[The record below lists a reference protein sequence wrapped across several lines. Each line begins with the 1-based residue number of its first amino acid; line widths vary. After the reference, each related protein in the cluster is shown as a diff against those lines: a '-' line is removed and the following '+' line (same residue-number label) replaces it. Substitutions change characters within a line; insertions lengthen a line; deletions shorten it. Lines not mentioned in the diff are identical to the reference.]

1 MRISDLIKMGLRNLS
16 RRKARTALTILGVII
31 GTLSIVIMVSIGIG
45 MNQSFNEQFMEN
57 GAMTVIRIEKYGS
70 IFDDEGNW
78 AGSKEQVLDDTL
90 VEQVRNIEHVKAVAP
105 VLDTSAMLYSGKYET
120 YVSLRAIG
128 YEAFGEFG
136 YPALLSGEYPK
147 AANDRA
153 VVIPTYVLQ
162 NYFYNPNS
170 RNYETV
176 SIDPEKDEIVFKFD
190 SWRYTKNERK
200 KEFELE
206 LSDVTDIAV
215 MEESDNWEYNSYVYM
230 DMDYYKQIYTQYA
243 NTLKLEDRK
252 KAMAELESYS
262 YITINVDN
270 IKNVTQVQEDIE
282 ALGYVTYSDMQY
294 LEPLQETSNMMQLV
308 LGGIGALAMM
318 VSAINIA
325 NTMIMSIYE
334 RTKEIGIMKV
344 LGCLVKDIKKLFL
357 FEAAMIGLLGGM
369 VGIALSYGASYAIN
383 KYGGPLFSSLMQSSG
398 VYDVGD
404 AKFSVI
410 PFWLPFLAA
419 GFAMLIGVL
428 AGYFPARRATK
439 ISAIEAMKTD
449 S

>member
-1 MRISDLIKMGLRNLS
+1 MRISDLFKMGLRNLS
-16 RRKARTALTILGVII
+16 RRKARTALTVLGVII
-31 GTLSIVIMVSIGIG
+31 GTISIVIMVSIGIG
-45 MNQSFNEQFMEN
+45 MNNSFDQQFMEN

-70 IFDDEGNW
+70 IIDDEGNW
-78 AGSKEQVLDDTL
+78 LGSKEQVLDDSL
-90 VEQVRNIEHVKAVAP
+90 VELVRQVDHVNAVAP
-105 VLDTSAMLYSGKYET
+105 VLDTSAMLYSGKYEA
-120 YVSLRAIG
+120 YISLRAIG
-128 YEAFGEFG
+128 YEAFSEFG
-136 YPALLSGEYPK
+136 YPELLSGAYPT
-147 AANDRA
+147 AENNTSI
-153 VVIPTYVLQ
+153 VIPTYVLE

-170 RNYETV
+170 RNYETAA
-176 SIDPEKDEIVFKFD
+176 IDPTKDELVFKFNK
-190 SWRYTKNERK
+190 WRYTRNERK
-200 KEFELE
+200 KEFELD
-206 LSDVTDIAV
+206 LTNVAV
-215 MEESDNWEYNSYVYM
+215 MEESDNWEYNSYVYL
-230 DMDYYKQIYTQYA
+230 DMDYYKDIYTKYA

-252 KAMAELESYS
+252 KAMAELETYS
-262 YITINVDN
+262 YIMINVDN

-282 ALGYVTYSDMQY
+282 ELGYVTYSEMQY
-294 LEPLQETSNMMQLV
+294 LEPLKQTSDMLQMV
-308 LGGIGALAMM
+308 LGAIGALAMM

-334 RTKEIGIMKV
+334 RTREIGIMKV
-344 LGCLVKDIKKLFL
+344 LGCLVKDVKKLFL
-357 FEAAMIGLLGGM
+357 FEAAMIGLLGGI
-369 VGIALSYGASYAIN
+369 VGIVLSYLASFAIN
-383 KYGGPLFSSLMQSSG
+383 KYGGPLFQTLMQSSG

>member
-16 RRKARTALTILGVII
+16 RRKARTGLTVLGVII
-31 GTLSIVIMVSIGIG
+31 GTISIVIMVSIGIG
-45 MNQSFNEQFMEN
+45 MNNSFDKQFMEN
-57 GAMTVIRIEKYGS
+57 GAMTVVRIEQYGS
-70 IFDDEGNW
+70 IIDDEGNW
-78 AGSKEQVLDDTL
+78 LGSKEQVLDDNL
-90 VEQVRNIEHVKAVAP
+90 VEMVKQVEHVNAVAP

-120 YVSLRAIG
+120 YISLRAIG
-128 YEAFGEFG
+128 HEAFAEFG
-136 YPALLSGEYPK
+136 YPQLLSGEYPT
-147 AANDRA
+147 AGNNSSI
-153 VVIPTYVLQ
+153 VIPTYVLE

-176 SIDPEKDEIVFKFD
+176 SIDPAVDKLTFKF
-190 SWRYTKNERK
+190 SPWRYTKNERK
-200 KEFELE
+200 KEFELD
-206 LSDVTDIAV
+206 LKNVAV
-215 MEESDNWEYNSYVYM
+215 MEESDNWEYNSYVYF
-230 DMDYYKQIYTQYA
+230 DMDYFKEIYTQYA

-252 KAMAELESYS
+252 KAMAELNTYS
-262 YITINVDN
+262 YIMINVDN

-282 ALGYVTYSDMQY
+282 ALGYVTYSEMQY
-294 LEPLQETSNMMQLV
+294 LEPLQQTSDMLQMV
-308 LGGIGALAMM
+308 LGAIGALAML

-325 NTMIMSIYE
+325 NTMVMSIYE
-334 RTKEIGIMKV
+334 RTREIGIMKV
-344 LGCLVKDIKKLFL
+344 LGCLVKDVKKLFL
-357 FEAAMIGLLGGM
+357 FEAAMIGLLGGV
-369 VGIALSYGASYAIN
+369 VGIALSYVASFVIN
-383 KYGGPLFSSLMQSSG
+383 KYGGPLFQTLMQSSG

>member
-1 MRISDLIKMGLRNLS
+1 MKISDLIKMGLKNLS

-31 GTLSIVIMVSIGIG
+31 GTISIVIMVSIGIG
-45 MNQSFNEQFMEN
+45 MNNSFDQQFMEN
-57 GAMTVIRIEKYGS
+57 GAMTVVRIEQYGS
-70 IFDDEGNW
+70 IIDDDGNW
-78 AGSKEQVLDDTL
+78 LGSKEQVLDDNL
-90 VEQVRNIEHVKAVAP
+90 VEMVKQVEHVNAVAP

-120 YVSLRAIG
+120 YISLRAIG
-128 YEAFGEFG
+128 HEAFAEFG
-136 YPALLSGEYPK
+136 YPTLLSGQYPT
-147 AANDRA
+147 AENNSS
-153 VVIPTYVLQ
+153 VVIPMYVLE

-176 SIDPEKDEIVFKFD
+176 SIDPAEDKVTFKFNE
-190 SWRYTKNERK
+190 WRYQRNERK
-200 KEFELE
+200 KEFKLD
-206 LSDVTDIAV
+206 LTNVAV
-215 MEESDNWEYNSYVYM
+215 MEESDNWEYNSYVYF
-230 DMDYYKQIYTQYA
+230 DMDYFKEIYTQYA

-252 KAMAELESYS
+252 KAMAELNTYS
-262 YITINVDN
+262 YILINVDN

-282 ALGYVTYSDMQY
+282 ALGYVTYSEMQY
-294 LEPLQETSNMMQLV
+294 LEPLKQTSDMLQMV
-308 LGGIGALAMM
+308 LGAIGALAML

-334 RTKEIGIMKV
+334 RTREIGIMKV

-357 FEAAMIGLLGGM
+357 FEAAMIGLLGGII
-369 VGIALSYGASYAIN
+369 GILLSYLASFAIN
-383 KYGGPLFSSLMQSSG
+383 KYGGPLFQSLMQSSG

-410 PFWLPFLAA
+410 PIWLPFLAA
-419 GFAMLIGVL
+419 GFAMVIGIL

>member
-1 MRISDLIKMGLRNLS
+1 MKISDLIKMGLRNLS
-16 RRKARTALTILGVII
+16 RRKARTGLTVLGVII
-31 GTLSIVIMVSIGIG
+31 GTISIVIMVSIGIG
-45 MNQSFNEQFMEN
+45 MNESFDRQFMEN
-57 GAMTVIRIEKYGS
+57 GAMTIVRIERYGS
-70 IFDDEGNW
+70 IIDDEGNW
-78 AGSKEQVLDDTL
+78 LGSKEQVLDDAL
-90 VEQVRNIEHVKAVAP
+90 VEMVKQVDHVNAVAP
-105 VLDTSAMLYSGKYET
+105 IFDTSAMLYSGKYES
-120 YVSLRAIG
+120 YISLRAIG
-128 YEAFGEFG
+128 HEAFAEFG
-136 YPALLSGEYPK
+136 YPALSRGSYPT
-147 AANDRA
+147 AEQNTSI
-153 VVIPTYVLQ
+153 VIPGYMLD

-170 RNYETV
+170 RDYETV
-176 SIDPEKDEIVFKFD
+176 SIDPDKDELVFKFEE
-190 SWRYTKNERK
+190 WRYIRNERK

-206 LSDVTDIAV
+206 LTDIAI
-215 MEESDNWEYNSYVYM
+215 MEESDNWEFNSYVYF
-230 DMDYYKQIYTQYA
+230 DMDYFKEIYTQYA

-252 KAMAELESYS
+252 KAMAEIENYS
-262 YITINVDN
+262 FIMINVDN

-282 ALGYVTYSDMQY
+282 ALGYVTYSEMQY
-294 LEPLQETSNMMQLV
+294 LEPLKQTSDMLQTV
-308 LGGIGALAMM
+308 LGAIGALAML

-334 RTKEIGIMKV
+334 RTREIGIMKV

-357 FEAAMIGLLGGM
+357 FEAAMIGLLGGI
-369 VGIALSYGASYAIN
+369 VGIALSYLASFLIN
-383 KYGGPLFSSLMQSSG
+383 QYGGPLFQSLMQSSG

-404 AKFSVI
+404 ARFSVI

>member
-1 MRISDLIKMGLRNLS
+1 MFMRISDLIKMGLRNLS

-45 MNQSFNEQFMEN
+45 MNNSFNQQFMEN

-70 IFDDEGNW
+70 VYDDEGNW
-78 AGSKEQVLDDTL
+78 IGSKDQVLDDTL
-90 VEQVRNIEHVKAVAP
+90 VEQIRQIDHVNAVAP
-105 VLDTSAMLYSGKYET
+105 VLDTNAMLYSGKYET
-120 YVSLRAIG
+120 YISLRAIG
-128 YEAFGEFG
+128 YEAFAEFG
-136 YPALLSGEYPK
+136 YPALTAGAYPT
-147 AANDRA
+147 AANNRA
-153 VVIPTYVLQ
+153 IVIPTYVLE

-176 SIDPEKDEIVFKFD
+176 SVDPAEDKLVFKFNE
-190 SWRYTKNERK
+190 WRYTRNERK
-200 KEFELE
+200 KEFEL
-206 LSDVTDIAV
+206 DITEYAV
-215 MEESDNWEYNSYVYM
+215 MEESDNWEYNSYVYF
-230 DMDYYKQIYTQYA
+230 DMDYFKEIYTQYA

-252 KAMAELESYS
+252 KAMAELDTYS
-262 YITINVDN
+262 YIMINVDN
-270 IKNVTQVQEDIE
+270 INNVTKVQEDIE

-294 LEPLQETSNMMQLV
+294 LEPLKETSNMMQLV
-308 LGGIGALAMM
+308 LGAIGALAMM

-334 RTKEIGIMKV
+334 RTREIGIMKV
-344 LGCLVKDIKKLFL
+344 LGCLVKDVKKLFL
-357 FEAAMIGLLGGM
+357 FEAAMIGLLGGI

>member
-1 MRISDLIKMGLRNLS
+1 MFMRISDLMKMGLRNLS

-31 GTLSIVIMVSIGIG
+31 GTISIVIMVSIGIG
-45 MNQSFNEQFMEN
+45 MSNSFNEQFMEN

-70 IFDDEGNW
+70 VFDEEGNW
-78 AGSKEQVLDDTL
+78 LGSKDQVLNDAL
-90 VEQVRNIEHVKAVAP
+90 VEQIRQIEHVNAVAP
-105 VLDTSAMLYSGKYET
+105 VLDTEAMLYSGKYET
-120 YVSLRAIG
+120 YISLRAIG
-128 YEAFGEFG
+128 HEAFAEFG
-136 YPALLSGEYPK
+136 YPALLDGAYPD
-147 AANDRA
+147 AVNNRA
-153 VVIPTYVLQ
+153 IVLPSYVLE

-176 SIDPEKDEIVFKFD
+176 SIDPAEDKIVFKFNE
-190 SWRYTKNERK
+190 WRYTRNERK
-200 KEFELE
+200 KEFEM
-206 LSDVTDIAV
+206 DVTQYAV
-215 MEESDNWEYNSYVYM
+215 MEESDNWEYNSYVYF
-230 DMDYYKQIYTQYA
+230 DMDYFKEIYTKYA

-252 KAMAELESYS
+252 KAMAELETYS
-262 YITINVDN
+262 YIMINVDN
-270 IKNVTQVQEDIE
+270 INNVTKVQEDIE

-294 LEPLQETSNMMQLV
+294 LEPLKETSNMLQMV
-308 LGGIGALAMM
+308 LGAIGALAMM

-334 RTKEIGIMKV
+334 RTREIGIMKV
-344 LGCLVKDIKKLFL
+344 LGCLVKDVKKLFL
-357 FEAAMIGLLGGM
+357 FKAAMIGLLGGM

-419 GFAMLIGVL
+419 GFAMMIGVL

>member
-16 RRKARTALTILGVII
+16 RRKARTALTVLGVII
-31 GTLSIVIMVSIGIG
+31 GTIFIIIMVSIGIG
-45 MNQSFNEQFMEN
+45 MNNTFDKQFMEN
-57 GAMTVIRIEKYGS
+57 GAMTVVRIEQYGS
-70 IFDDEGNW
+70 IIDDEGNW
-78 AGSKEQVLDDTL
+78 LGSKEQVLDDTL
-90 VEQVRNIEHVKAVAP
+90 VELVKQVEHVNAVAP

-120 YVSLRAIG
+120 YISIRAIG
-128 YEAFGEFG
+128 HEAFAEFG
-136 YPALLSGEYPK
+136 YPGLTSGSYPT
-147 AANDRA
+147 AENNRS
-153 VVIPTYVLQ
+153 VVIPKYILEDS
-162 NYFYNPNS
+162 FYNPYS
-170 RNYETV
+170 RDYQTKV
-176 SIDPEKDEIVFKFD
+176 IDLAKDEVIFKF
-190 SWRYTKNERK
+190 SPWRYTRNERK

-206 LSDVTDIAV
+206 LVDVAV
-215 MEESDNWEYNSYVYM
+215 MEESDNWEYNSYVYF
-230 DMDYYKQIYTQYA
+230 DLDYFKEIYTKYA

-252 KAMAELESYS
+252 KAMAELNTYS
-262 YITINVDN
+262 FIMINVDN

-282 ALGYVTYSDMQY
+282 ELGYVTYSDMQY
-294 LEPLQETSNMMQLV
+294 LEPLQETSDMMQIV
-308 LGGIGALAMM
+308 CGVIGVVAML

-325 NTMIMSIYE
+325 NTMVMSIYE

-344 LGCLVKDIKKLFL
+344 LGCLVKDVKKLFL
-357 FEAAMIGLLGGM
+357 FEAAMIGLLGGI
-369 VGIALSYGASYAIN
+369 VGIALSYLASFVIN
-383 KYGGPLFSSLMQSSG
+383 KYGGPLFQALMQSSG

-419 GFAMLIGVL
+419 GFAMLVGVL

>member
-1 MRISDLIKMGLRNLS
+1 MKISDLIRMGLRNLS
-16 RRKARTALTILGVII
+16 RRKARTALTVLGVII
-31 GTLSIVIMVSIGIG
+31 GTISIVIMVSIGIG
-45 MNQSFNEQFMEN
+45 MNNSFDKQFMEN
-57 GAMTVIRIEKYGS
+57 GAMTVVRIEQYGS
-70 IFDDEGNW
+70 ITDEDGNW
-78 AGSKEQVLDDTL
+78 LGSKEQVLDDAL
-90 VEQVRNIEHVKAVAP
+90 VELVRGVEHVKAVAP
-105 VLDTSAMLYSGKYET
+105 VLDTSAMLYSGKYQT
-120 YVSLRAIG
+120 YISLRAIG
-128 YEAFGEFG
+128 YEAFAEFG
-136 YPALLSGEYPK
+136 YPELLSGSYPT
-147 AANDRA
+147 AEQNSTI
-153 VVIPTYVLQ
+153 VIPTYILE

-170 RNYETV
+170 RNYETAV
-176 SIDPEKDEIVFKFD
+176 IDPSSDKLEFKF
-190 SWRYTKNERK
+190 SPWRYTRNERK
-200 KEFELE
+200 KEFSLN
-206 LSDVTDIAV
+206 LTSVAV
-215 MEESDNWEYNSYVYM
+215 MEESDDWEYNSYVYM
-230 DMDYYKQIYTQYA
+230 DLDYFKEIYTQYA

-252 KAMAELESYS
+252 KALAELNTYS
-262 YITINVDN
+262 YIMINVDN
-270 IKNVTQVQEDIE
+270 IKNVTKVQEDIE
-282 ALGYVTYSDMQY
+282 ALGYITYSEMQY
-294 LEPLQETSNMMQLV
+294 LEPLQETSNMLQMV
-308 LGGIGALAMM
+308 LGAIGALAMM

-357 FEAAMIGLLGGM
+357 FEAAMIGLLGGI
-369 VGIALSYGASYAIN
+369 VGITLSYGASFAIN

-419 GFAMLIGVL
+419 GFAMLVGVL

>member
-1 MRISDLIKMGLRNLS
+1 MRISDLMKMGLRNLS

-31 GTLSIVIMVSIGIG
+31 GTISIVIMVSIGIG
-45 MNQSFNEQFMEN
+45 MSNSFNEQFMEN

-70 IFDDEGNW
+70 VFDEEGNW
-78 AGSKEQVLDDTL
+78 LGSKDQVLNDAL
-90 VEQVRNIEHVKAVAP
+90 VEQIRQIEHVNAVAP
-105 VLDTSAMLYSGKYET
+105 VLDTEAMLYSGKYET
-120 YVSLRAIG
+120 YISLRAIG
-128 YEAFGEFG
+128 HEAFAEFG
-136 YPALLSGEYPK
+136 YPALLDGAYPD
-147 AANDRA
+147 AVNNRA
-153 VVIPTYVLQ
+153 IVLPSYVLE

-176 SIDPEKDEIVFKFD
+176 SIDPAEDKIVFKFNE
-190 SWRYTKNERK
+190 WRYTRNERK
-200 KEFELE
+200 KEFEM
-206 LSDVTDIAV
+206 DVTQYAV
-215 MEESDNWEYNSYVYM
+215 MEESDNWEYNSYVYF
-230 DMDYYKQIYTQYA
+230 DMDYFKEIYTQYA

-252 KAMAELESYS
+252 KAMAELETYS
-262 YITINVDN
+262 YIMINVDN
-270 IKNVTQVQEDIE
+270 INNVTKVQEDIE

-294 LEPLQETSNMMQLV
+294 LEPLKETSNMLQMV
-308 LGGIGALAMM
+308 LGAIGALAMM

-334 RTKEIGIMKV
+334 RTREIGIMKV
-344 LGCLVKDIKKLFL
+344 LGCLVKDVKKLFL

-419 GFAMLIGVL
+419 GFAMMIGVL

>member
-1 MRISDLIKMGLRNLS
+1 MRISDLLKMGLRNLS
-16 RRKARTALTILGVII
+16 RRKARTALTVLGVII
-31 GTLSIVIMVSIGIG
+31 GTISIVIMISIGIG
-45 MNQSFNEQFMEN
+45 MNNSFDQQFMEN
-57 GAMTVIRIEKYGS
+57 GAMTVVRIERYGS
-70 IFDDEGNW
+70 IIDDEGNW
-78 AGSKEQVLDDTL
+78 LGSKEQVLDDTL
-90 VEQVRNIEHVKAVAP
+90 VDLVKQVEHVNAVAP

-120 YVSLRAIG
+120 YISIRAIG
-128 YEAFGEFG
+128 HEAFTEFG
-136 YPALLSGEYPK
+136 YPGLLSGTYPTAENNK
-147 AANDRA
+147 T
-153 VVIPTYVLQ
+153 VVIPKVILD

-170 RNYETV
+170 RNYETKA
-176 SIDPEKDEIVFKFD
+176 IDPEKDELLFKFD
-190 SWRYTKNERK
+190 EWRYTRNERK
-200 KEFELE
+200 KEFVLD
-206 LSDVTDIAV
+206 LTDLAI
-215 MEESDNWEYNSYVYM
+215 MEESDNWEYNSYVYF
-230 DMDYYKQIYTQYA
+230 DMDYFKEIYTQYA

-252 KAMAELESYS
+252 KAMAELDTYS
-262 YITINVDN
+262 FITINVDN

-282 ALGYVTYSDMQY
+282 AFGYVTYSEMQY
-294 LEPLQETSNMMQLV
+294 LEPLQQTSDMLQMV
-308 LGGIGALAMM
+308 LGAIGGLAMM

-334 RTKEIGIMKV
+334 RTREIGIMKV
-344 LGCLVKDIKKLFL
+344 LGCLVKDVKKLFL

-369 VGIALSYGASYAIN
+369 VGIALSYLASFAIN
-383 KYGGPLFSSLMQSSG
+383 KYGGPLFQTLMQSSG

-419 GFAMLIGVL
+419 GFAMMIGIL

>member
-1 MRISDLIKMGLRNLS
+1 MRISDLMKMGLRNLS

-45 MNQSFNEQFMEN
+45 MSNSFNEQFMEN

-70 IFDDEGNW
+70 VYDDEGNW
-78 AGSKEQVLDDTL
+78 IGSKDQVLDDTL
-90 VEQVRNIEHVKAVAP
+90 VEQVRQIEHVNAIAP
-105 VLDTSAMLYSGKYET
+105 VLDTDAMLYSGKYET
-120 YVSLRAIG
+120 YINLRAIG
-128 YEAFGEFG
+128 YEAFEEFG
-136 YPALLSGEYPK
+136 YPALTAGAYPN
-147 AANDRA
+147 AANNRA
-153 VVIPTYVLQ
+153 IVLPTYVLE
-162 NYFYNPNS
+162 NYFYNPYS

-176 SIDPEKDEIVFKFD
+176 SIDPSEDKIVFKFNE
-190 SWRYTKNERK
+190 WRYTRNERK
-200 KEFELE
+200 KEFELN
-206 LSDVTDIAV
+206 VTEYAV
-215 MEESDNWEYNSYVYM
+215 MEESDNWEYNSYVYC
-230 DMDYYKQIYTQYA
+230 DMDYYKEIYTQYA

-252 KAMAELESYS
+252 KAMAELDTYS
-262 YITINVDN
+262 CIMINVDN
-270 IKNVTQVQEDIE
+270 INNVTKVQEDIE
-282 ALGYVTYSDMQY
+282 VLGYVTYSDMQY
-294 LEPLQETSNMMQLV
+294 LEPLKETSSMLQMV
-308 LGGIGALAMM
+308 LGAIGALAMM

-334 RTKEIGIMKV
+334 RTREIGIMKV
-344 LGCLVKDIKKLFL
+344 LGCLVKDVKKLFL
-357 FEAAMIGLLGGM
+357 FEAAMIGLLGGI
-369 VGIALSYGASYAIN
+369 VGIVLSYGASYAIN

>member
-1 MRISDLIKMGLRNLS
+1 MKISDLFKMGLRNLA
-16 RRKARTALTILGVII
+16 RRKARTGLTVLGVII
-31 GTLSIVIMVSIGIG
+31 GTISIVIMVSIGIG
-45 MNQSFNEQFMEN
+45 MNNSFDKQFMEN
-57 GAMTVIRIEKYGS
+57 GAMTVIRIERYGS
-70 IFDDEGNW
+70 IIDDDGNW
-78 AGSKEQVLDDTL
+78 LGSKEQVLDDTL
-90 VEQVRNIEHVKAVAP
+90 VGLVKQVEHVNAVAP

-120 YVSLRAIG
+120 SISLRAIG
-128 YEAFGEFG
+128 HEAFAEFG
-136 YPALLSGEYPK
+136 YPELISGVYPT
-147 AANDRA
+147 AENNQS
-153 VVIPTYVLQ
+153 VVIPTYVLE

-170 RNYETV
+170 RNYETKA
-176 SIDPEKDEIVFKFD
+176 IDLSKDKLEFKF
-190 SWRYTKNERK
+190 SPWRYTKNERK
-200 KEFELE
+200 KEFELA
-206 LSDVTDIAV
+206 LTNVAV
-215 MEESDNWEYNSYVYM
+215 MPESDNWEYNSYVYM
-230 DMDYYKQIYTQYA
+230 DMDYYKDIYTQYA

-252 KAMAELESYS
+252 KAMAEMNTYS
-262 YITINVDN
+262 FIMINVDN

-282 ALGYVTYSDMQY
+282 ALGYVTYSEMQY
-294 LEPLQETSNMMQLV
+294 LEPLKQTSDMLQMV
-308 LGGIGALAMM
+308 LGAIGALAMM

-325 NTMIMSIYE
+325 NTMVMSIYE

-357 FEAAMIGLLGGM
+357 FEAAMIGLLGGI
-369 VGIALSYGASYAIN
+369 VGISLSYLASFAIN
-383 KYGGPLFSSLMQSSG
+383 KYGGPLFQTLMQSSG

-419 GFAMLIGVL
+419 GFAMLVGVL